1 MSSVVSP
8 LPVFYQNSVE
18 PLAGALRGE
27 WSSLCSA
34 HPNILLI
41 GDAIA
46 TREALSDLQ
55 PTLQLPFFI
64 CRYGRVPLTLPP
76 SESVRTLILH
86 DVGPL
91 SLGEQHMLNDW
102 LSSERI
108 QIVTT
113 STVPLFPLVTRGAFL
128 ETLYYRLN
136 VIYVELT
143 RSPSEDELFAEAISQ
158 R

>member
-1 MSSVVSP
+1 MSSAVSP
-8 LPVFYQNSVE
+8 LPFVCENSGE
-18 PLAGALRGE
+18 PLARALRKE
-27 WSSLCSA
+27 WSSLCRV
-34 HPNILLI
+34 HPNILLV
-41 GDAIA
+41 GDAMA

-64 CRYGRVPLTLPP
+64 CNYGRVPLTLPP
-76 SESVRTLILH
+76 SKSVRTLILH

-91 SLGEQHMLNDW
+91 SLGEQHMLSDW
-102 LSSERI
+102 LSSERM

-143 RSPSEDELFAEAISQ
+143 RGPSEDELFAEAISQ